1 LSSSYLY
8 REKFSE
14 LLLHLETCNPY
25 YRHIVFKERPVSQL
39 TFEEFPLLTKQ
50 TIKDHFDSYISS
62 TSDSIVEELTTGS
75 TGQPLKCLKTNEER
89 LRMSMA
95 IWRERK
101 RYDKKVNINNFFGT
115 FGADY
120 IKRYGDFF
128 NFEPENMEIC
138 FNKLMKANPRWLAAP
153 ITALK
158 KYAKRIEIGEL
169 EYEQGQIKFI
179 ELVGEYVEEIDR
191 LYIEKVFGCRT
202 ILHYGLR
209 ETWLIAYECEAR
221 KLHVLND
228 LFYIEQLHD
237 SAHNQSELMV
247 TSYVNKLMPIIR
259 YKTGDLG
266 EVEAGTCSCG
276 RSGQIIKLSGGRTAG
291 IIKGP
296 VEMLGDM
303 FFKRTVYKWQQ
314 AGFDCIEALR
324 VEQRAIDLF
333 QINFIP
339 KTNYSESAGLALKN
353 FIEQGLGR
361 KVEVQLTVVETLPSS
376 ANGKSMFYSCLC

>member
-1 LSSSYLY
+1 MPSSYLK
-8 REKFSE
+8 REKFLE
-14 LLLHLETCNPY
+14 LLLYLETFNHY
-25 YRHIVFKERPVSQL
+25 YRHIVAKERPVSQL
-39 TFEEFPLLTKQ
+39 TLEDFPLLTKQ
-50 TIKDHFDSYISS
+50 TIKDHFDCYISS

-101 RYDKKVNINNFFGT
+101 RHDKHVNINNFFGT
-115 FGADY
+115 FGAEY
-120 IKRYGDFF
+120 VKRYGDFF
-128 NFEPENMEIC
+128 NFEPENMKIC
-138 FNKLMKANPRWLAAP
+138 FEKLMKAEPRWLAAP

-158 KYAKRIEIGEL
+158 KYAKRIENREL

-179 ELVGEYVEEIDR
+179 ELVGEFVEESDR
-191 LYIEKVFGCRT
+191 VYIEKVFGCRT

-209 ETWLIAYECEAR
+209 ETWLVAYECKAR
-221 KLHVLND
+221 KLHVLDD

-237 SAHNQSELMV
+237 SAHNQSELLV

-266 EVEAGTCSCG
+266 VVEAETCSCG
-276 RSGQIIKLSGGRTAG
+276 RSGQIVKLAGGRTAG

-339 KTNYSESAGLALKN
+339 KANYSEPAGLALKD
-353 FIEQGLGR
+353 FIAQGLGR
-361 KVEVQLTVVETLPSS
+361 EVEVNLTIVESLPSS